1 MGNRAVVTF
10 AEKNDIEKYAYD
22 RESPMHIKGFVNDNP
37 CKVGV
42 YLHWSGGYD
51 SIMPFCMACKELGFR
66 SPTYDNYGIACF
78 VQLAKNFF
86 GIYGLSVGVDSLSNL
101 DCDNGDNGVFV
112 VDGEW
117 EIIGR
122 EYERDEQTRDNEY
135 YEGFKNYLVG
145 LANAIEHAR
154 NEFNAKKFV

>member
-10 AEKNDIEKYAYD
+10 AEKNDIQKYVKD
-22 RESPMHIKGFVNDNP
+22 CKRTMHLEGFVKDNP
-37 CKVGV
+37 GKVGV
-42 YLHWSGGYD
+42 YLHWNGGYD
-51 SIMPFCMACKELGFR
+51 SIMPFCMACRELGFR
-66 SPTYDNYGIACF
+66 SPTYDDYGIACF
-78 VQLAKNFF
+78 VQLARNFF
-86 GIYGLSVGVDSLSNL
+86 GIDGLSVGVDSLSNL

-122 EYERDEQTRDNEY
+122 EYEHGEQTREDKY
-135 YEGFKNYLVG
+135 YEEFKNYLVD

-154 NEFNAKKFV
+154 KEFDAKH